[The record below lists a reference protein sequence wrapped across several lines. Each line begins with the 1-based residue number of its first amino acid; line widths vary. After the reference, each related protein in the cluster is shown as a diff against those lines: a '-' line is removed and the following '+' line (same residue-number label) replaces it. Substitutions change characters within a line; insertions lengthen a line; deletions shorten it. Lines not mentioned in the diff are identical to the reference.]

1 MAGDKQTFTY
11 YLKLLFPF
19 VKKDL
24 GLLIFGL
31 FAMLVT
37 SGLRLLNPL
46 ILAQI
51 IDHSIPDKNMA
62 QMFQYGAYFVIVVL
76 LSGLLSYLQILL
88 LSRLGIKIITKFKGN
103 VFSHLLKLPVSWF
116 NKQPVGE
123 LIARVESDSE
133 RVKVLFSDLSITIIG
148 NVLFFIGGFVILFI
162 LQWQITI
169 YILPAIILCGIG
181 YWFLFKYLN
190 KFFRLIRERYA
201 IITAKI
207 TDYVQGIQMIQALNQ
222 ETKALQDVEKASLDK
237 KKVEVHTQIIEY
249 GSQSIFS
256 FMINVVFIIIVILI
270 SAPKIIAG
278 TLTVGILIVF
288 IQYIYQLVWPLM
300 QISENVMQIQRS
312 FASLKRILELTEL
325 PTEDDTYTG
334 TKIPVFEQ
342 EIKFENVWF
351 AYKEGEWVLKDISFT
366 IPKGKKIALVGPSGS
381 GKTTTVSLLCGFYPV
396 EKGKILIDGVPLS
409 EMDFREW
416 RKKIGLILQDVY
428 LFPGSILENVRVYN
442 DQISE
447 DKVQKAISIVQLDD
461 FIKKLPEGINAELAE
476 RGQNISQ
483 GEKQLISFARALAF
497 EAEIIIMDEATA
509 SIDPQTEAKI
519 QRSMENLL
527 SGKTALVV
535 AHRLTSVLDADEIL
549 YFSDGRI
556 TARGKHNELLQTSP
570 EYQKLVEL
578 QMLRVQDE

>member
-1 MAGDKQTFTY
+1 MAEDKQTFTY

-222 ETKALQDVEKASLDK
+222 EKKALQDVEKASLAK
-237 KKVEVHTQIIEY
+237 KKVEVHTQVIEY

-256 FMINVVFIIIVILI
+256 FMVNVVFIIIVILV

-351 AYKEGEWVLKDISFT
+351 AYKEDEWVLKDISFT

-396 EKGKILIDGVPLS
+396 EKGRILIDGVPLS

-476 RGQNISQ
+476 RGQNVSQ

>member
-1 MAGDKQTFTY
+1 MAEDKQTFTY

-103 VFSHLLKLPVSWF
+103 VFSHLLKLPISWF

-476 RGQNISQ
+476 RGQNVSQ

>member
-1 MAGDKQTFTY
+1 VAGDKQTFTY

-103 VFSHLLKLPVSWF
+103 VFSHLLKLPISWF

-396 EKGKILIDGVPLS
+396 EKGRILIDGVPLS
-409 EMDFREW
+409 EMDFRE
-416 RKKIGLILQDVY
+416 IL
-428 LFPGSILENVRVYN
+428 GNGG
-442 DQISE
+442 
-447 DKVQKAISIVQLDD
+447 
-461 FIKKLPEGINAELAE
+461 KKLDLFCRMCIFSLV
-476 RGQNISQ
+476 
-483 GEKQLISFARALAF
+483 AF
-497 EAEIIIMDEATA
+497 WKMCAFT
-509 SIDPQTEAKI
+509 TTRLAKI
-519 QRSMENLL
+519 RCKKQFLL
-527 SGKTALVV
+527 SNWM
-535 AHRLTSVLDADEIL
+535 IL
-549 YFSDGRI
+549 
-556 TARGKHNELLQTSP
+556 
-570 EYQKLVEL
+570 
-578 QMLRVQDE
+578 

>member
-1 MAGDKQTFTY
+1 VAGDKQTFTY

-103 VFSHLLKLPVSWF
+103 VFSHLLKLPISWF

-288 IQYIYQLVWPLM
+288 IQYNYQLVWPL
-300 QISENVMQIQRS
+300 NS
-312 FASLKRILELTEL
+312 FL
-325 PTEDDTYTG
+325 
-334 TKIPVFEQ
+334 
-342 EIKFENVWF
+342 
-351 AYKEGEWVLKDISFT
+351 
-366 IPKGKKIALVGPSGS
+366 
-381 GKTTTVSLLCGFYPV
+381 
-396 EKGKILIDGVPLS
+396 
-409 EMDFREW
+409 
-416 RKKIGLILQDVY
+416 
-428 LFPGSILENVRVYN
+428 
-442 DQISE
+442 
-447 DKVQKAISIVQLDD
+447 
-461 FIKKLPEGINAELAE
+461 
-476 RGQNISQ
+476 
-483 GEKQLISFARALAF
+483 
-497 EAEIIIMDEATA
+497 
-509 SIDPQTEAKI
+509 
-519 QRSMENLL
+519 
-527 SGKTALVV
+527 
-535 AHRLTSVLDADEIL
+535 
-549 YFSDGRI
+549 
-556 TARGKHNELLQTSP
+556 
-570 EYQKLVEL
+570 
-578 QMLRVQDE
+578 

>member
-1 MAGDKQTFTY
+1 
-11 YLKLLFPF
+11 
-19 VKKDL
+19 
-24 GLLIFGL
+24 
-31 FAMLVT
+31 MLVT

-103 VFSHLLKLPVSWF
+103 VFSHLLKLPISWF

-256 FMINVVFIIIVILI
+256 FMINVVFIIIVILV

-325 PTEDDTYTG
+325 PTEDDIFTG
-334 TKIPVFEQ
+334 TRLPVFEQ

-351 AYKEGEWVLKDISFT
+351 AYKENEW
-366 IPKGKKIALVGPSGS
+366 
-381 GKTTTVSLLCGFYPV
+381 
-396 EKGKILIDGVPLS
+396 
-409 EMDFREW
+409 
-416 RKKIGLILQDVY
+416 
-428 LFPGSILENVRVYN
+428 
-442 DQISE
+442 
-447 DKVQKAISIVQLDD
+447 
-461 FIKKLPEGINAELAE
+461 
-476 RGQNISQ
+476 
-483 GEKQLISFARALAF
+483 
-497 EAEIIIMDEATA
+497 
-509 SIDPQTEAKI
+509 
-519 QRSMENLL
+519 
-527 SGKTALVV
+527 
-535 AHRLTSVLDADEIL
+535 
-549 YFSDGRI
+549 
-556 TARGKHNELLQTSP
+556 
-570 EYQKLVEL
+570 
-578 QMLRVQDE
+578 

>member
-256 FMINVVFIIIVILI
+256 FMVNVVFIIIVILV

-334 TKIPVFEQ
+334 TKILFLNS
-342 EIKFENVWF
+342 KFENVWF
-351 AYKEGEWVLKDISFT
+351 AYKENEWILKDISFT

-416 RKKIGLILQDVY
+416 RKKLD
-428 LFPGSILENVRVYN
+428 LFCRMCIFSLVVFWKMCEFTTTR
-442 DQISE
+442 
-447 DKVQKAISIVQLDD
+447 L
-461 FIKKLPEGINAELAE
+461 
-476 RGQNISQ
+476 
-483 GEKQLISFARALAF
+483 
-497 EAEIIIMDEATA
+497 
-509 SIDPQTEAKI
+509 AKI
-519 QRSMENLL
+519 RCKKQFLL
-527 SGKTALVV
+527 SNWM
-535 AHRLTSVLDADEIL
+535 IL
-549 YFSDGRI
+549 
-556 TARGKHNELLQTSP
+556 
-570 EYQKLVEL
+570 
-578 QMLRVQDE
+578 